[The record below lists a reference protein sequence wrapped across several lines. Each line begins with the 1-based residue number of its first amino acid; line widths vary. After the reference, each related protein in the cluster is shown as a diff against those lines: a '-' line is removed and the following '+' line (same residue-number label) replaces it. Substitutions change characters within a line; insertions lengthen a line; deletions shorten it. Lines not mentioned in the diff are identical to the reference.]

1 MDEESVASATFQSQ
15 KFEDSFETEDGETR
29 PACGLVTWRPKFL
42 QRFAQP
48 KWFLVFQCWF
58 VLAQSMIVSGFSGV
72 VVSSLE
78 KRFSLRTNQVG
89 VIVSCYDISA
99 AIMAIVVS
107 YYGHHHK
114 PKWLGIGAFILG
126 IGCFVFALPHLLVGK
141 YEPGSSA
148 TNLCRSDAFP
158 ENLVCR
164 SAVWY
169 HIFFFVLAEFLI
181 GIGATPVYILGT
193 SFIDENVRRSTSG
206 IFLGIMYAIATLGPA
221 IGFLLGGQFLDIYVD
236 IQQPQGVELTP
247 DDSSFI
253 GAWWLGF
260 ILGGSLSVLVSLP
273 LMAFPRELPGTAAIR
288 AEKQDCTDYVDDD
301 KLPHTLKQL
310 LPALK
315 SLMTN
320 KAFVC
325 LALAA
330 AFEGFA
336 VGGFSTFLPK
346 FVEAQFRIPAGR
358 AAIYTGLV
366 VVPGGCGGMLFGGYL
381 IKRMEWTCDKI
392 IKACFII
399 ACLASLWTLGLLLG
413 CPNRKFVGVTEPY
426 INSSSSA
433 LVNITSSC
441 NAACNCDV
449 KYFSPVC
456 SKKDQLT
463 FYSPCY
469 AGCTANSVLGDKK
482 YQNCSCF
489 ANPLSEGIE
498 ESGCKPDCNTIYPF
512 MFCLFGLM
520 LFTFSNNIPATTAT
534 LRCVPESQGSFALGI
549 NQLIVRVLAFIPSPI
564 VFGYVIELACRLFQ
578 QDPCDAGAER
588 NCLEYDTDAFRYIM
602 IAVGG
607 TFKALSAVAFF
618 FAWKFYKL
626 PCAAQAETV
635 DRQDSSPSDVTIM
648 DGATGNGITKE
659 NTDTELV
666 PVAQFITV
674 SDSSTEES
682 KGEYARTTN
691 L

>member
-148 TNLCRSDAFP
+148 TNLCTSDAFP

-236 IQQPQGVELTP
+236 IQQV
-247 DDSSFI
+247 I
-253 GAWWLGF
+253 
-260 ILGGSLSVLVSLP
+260 
-273 LMAFPRELPGTAAIR
+273 
-288 AEKQDCTDYVDDD
+288 
-301 KLPHTLKQL
+301 
-310 LPALK
+310 
-315 SLMTN
+315 N
-320 KAFVC
+320 
-325 LALAA
+325 
-330 AFEGFA
+330 
-336 VGGFSTFLPK
+336 
-346 FVEAQFRIPAGR
+346 
-358 AAIYTGLV
+358 
-366 VVPGGCGGMLFGGYL
+366 L
-381 IKRMEWTCDKI
+381 I
-392 IKACFII
+392 
-399 ACLASLWTLGLLLG
+399 
-413 CPNRKFVGVTEPY
+413 
-426 INSSSSA
+426 
-433 LVNITSSC
+433 
-441 NAACNCDV
+441 
-449 KYFSPVC
+449 
-456 SKKDQLT
+456 
-463 FYSPCY
+463 
-469 AGCTANSVLGDKK
+469 
-482 YQNCSCF
+482 
-489 ANPLSEGIE
+489 
-498 ESGCKPDCNTIYPF
+498 TI
-512 MFCLFGLM
+512 
-520 LFTFSNNIPATTAT
+520 
-534 LRCVPESQGSFALGI
+534 
-549 NQLIVRVLAFIPSPI
+549 
-564 VFGYVIELACRLFQ
+564 
-578 QDPCDAGAER
+578 
-588 NCLEYDTDAFRYIM
+588 
-602 IAVGG
+602 
-607 TFKALSAVAFF
+607 
-618 FAWKFYKL
+618 
-626 PCAAQAETV
+626 
-635 DRQDSSPSDVTIM
+635 
-648 DGATGNGITKE
+648 
-659 NTDTELV
+659 
-666 PVAQFITV
+666 
-674 SDSSTEES
+674 
-682 KGEYARTTN
+682 
-691 L
+691 